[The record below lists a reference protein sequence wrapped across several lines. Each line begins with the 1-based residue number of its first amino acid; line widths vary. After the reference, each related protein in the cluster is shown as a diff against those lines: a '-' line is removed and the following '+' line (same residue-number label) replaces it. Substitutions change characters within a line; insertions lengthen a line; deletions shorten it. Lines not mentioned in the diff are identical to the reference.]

1 LTLRSLQADNIQAL
15 SILGKKGVFTI
26 SQVDGES
33 GRLAKSFSVLAN
45 GPWDS
50 LVRDRS
56 GLFRWNR

>member
-1 LTLRSLQADNIQAL
+1 LRSLQADNIQAL

-50 LVRDRS
+50 LVRDRN
-56 GLFRWNR
+56 GLF